1 VFIVFSIKT
10 SISET
15 YTMLSLRTAVL
26 VTVLSALAIPANA
39 QSMQVYGKTG
49 YLGEYELSGTVSEQ
63 TANGR
68 KEYSGPLV
76 AKHVGLCTH
85 DGPKETTGQIRL
97 HAIGPSSRATAT
109 LVFEG
114 VECTYEGALSESYH
128 GFMNCAD
135 KTSLPLRLWTK

>member
-1 VFIVFSIKT
+1 
-10 SISET
+10 
-15 YTMLSLRTAVL
+15 MLREAFLRAVVL
-26 VTVLSALAIPANA
+26 VAVVSALAIPARA

-49 YLGEYELSGTVSEQ
+49 YLGEYDLSGTVFEQ
-63 TANGR
+63 FANGR
-68 KEYSGPLV
+68 KEYSGPL
-76 AKHVGLCTH
+76 AGKHVGVCTR

-97 HAIGPSSRATAT
+97 QVAGSLMRATAT

-114 VECTYEGALSESYH
+114 VECTYEGVLSESYH

>member
-1 VFIVFSIKT
+1 MQAFLWTLV
-10 SISET
+10 
-15 YTMLSLRTAVL
+15 LAAV
-26 VTVLSALAIPANA
+26 VSALNTPTRA

-49 YLGEYELSGTVSEQ
+49 YLSEYELSGTVSEQ
-63 TANGR
+63 ATNGR

-85 DGPKETTGQIRL
+85 DGPKETTGQIRF
-97 HAIGPSSRATAT
+97 HVIASPPHVTAA

-114 VECTYEGALSESYH
+114 VECTYEGVLSESYH

-135 KTSLPLRLWTK
+135 KTSLPLGLWTK

>member
-1 VFIVFSIKT
+1 MFIVFSIKT

-26 VTVLSALAIPANA
+26 VTVLSALAIPGNA

-85 DGPKETTGQIRL
+85 DGPQETTGQIRL
-97 HAIGPSSRATAT
+97 HVIGSSSRATAT

-135 KTSLPLRLWTK
+135 KMSLPLSLWTE

>member
-1 VFIVFSIKT
+1 
-10 SISET
+10 
-15 YTMLSLRTAVL
+15 MLSLRTVVL
-26 VTVLSALAIPANA
+26 VAVLSALAIPARA
-39 QSMQVYGKTG
+39 QSMQVYVKTG
-49 YLGEYELSGTVSEQ
+49 YLGEYELRSVSEQ

-97 HAIGPSSRATAT
+97 YVVGSSSRAAAT

>member
-1 VFIVFSIKT
+1 VRRN
-10 SISET
+10 
-15 YTMLSLRTAVL
+15 LREAFLRAVVL
-26 VTVLSALAIPANA
+26 VAVVSALAVPARA

-49 YLGEYELSGTVSEQ
+49 YLGEYGLSGTVFEQ
-63 TANGR
+63 FANGG
-68 KEYSGPLV
+68 KEYSGPLAV
-76 AKHVGLCTH
+76 KHVGLCTR

-97 HAIGPSSRATAT
+97 QVPGSSMRATAT

-114 VECTYEGALSESYH
+114 VECTYEGVLSESYH

>member
-1 VFIVFSIKT
+1 
-10 SISET
+10 
-15 YTMLSLRTAVL
+15 MLREAFLRAVVL
-26 VTVLSALAIPANA
+26 VAVVSALAIPARA

-49 YLGEYELSGTVSEQ
+49 YFGEYDLSSTVFEQ
-63 TANGR
+63 FGNGR
-68 KEYSGPLV
+68 REYSGPLAV
-76 AKHVGLCTH
+76 KHIGLCTR

-97 HAIGPSSRATAT
+97 QVPGASMRATAT

-114 VECTYEGALSESYH
+114 VECTYEGVLSESYH

>member
-1 VFIVFSIKT
+1 
-10 SISET
+10 
-15 YTMLSLRTAVL
+15 MLSLRTVVL
-26 VTVLSALAIPANA
+26 VAVLSALAIPARA

-76 AKHVGLCTH
+76 AKHVGLCAH
-85 DGPKETTGQIRL
+85 DGPKETTGQIRF
-97 HAIGPSSRATAT
+97 HVTDSSTRAIAT

-114 VECTYEGALSESYH
+114 IECTWEGVLSESYH

-135 KTSLPLRLWTK
+135 KTSLPVRLWIK